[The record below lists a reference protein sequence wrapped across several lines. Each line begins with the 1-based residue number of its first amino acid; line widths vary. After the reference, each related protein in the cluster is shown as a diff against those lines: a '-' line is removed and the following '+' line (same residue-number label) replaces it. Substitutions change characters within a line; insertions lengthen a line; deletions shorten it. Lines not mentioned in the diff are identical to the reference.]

1 MRLVFDLESN
11 GLLDQLDRIHC
22 LCLKDIDTQ
31 QTYSFAPSEV
41 ETGVKMLMEADL
53 IIGHNVISFD
63 IPALKKVYPWFKI
76 RKSRVRDTLI
86 MSLLLYPDLSDRDQR
101 LVATDESFPKKL
113 IGRHRLEAWGYR
125 LKCFKGEYEGGW
137 SEWSQEM
144 QDYCDQDVEVT
155 DRLWTLIESK
165 GVDPVATELEHQVKW
180 VIAEQERCGFPF
192 DEDAAEHLKKTLN
205 KRRAEL
211 EAELQDTF
219 PPWEQELGLFT
230 PKVNNKSRGY
240 VKGVPIMK
248 TKTVVFNPGS
258 RMHIESRLKA
268 IHGWKPSQYT
278 EDGRAK
284 VDERVLSS
292 LPYKEA
298 KLLSEYLMIQKRIGQ
313 ISDGAN
319 GWLKKIQAGRIHG
332 QVITNG
338 AVTGRA
344 THRSPNVAQTPAV
357 YVPYGKECRSCWTAS
372 KGRVLI
378 GADVSGLELRMLANR
393 MWRYDE
399 GEYSKEVVDGDIHTA
414 NQTAAGLPT
423 RNDAKTFIYAFLY
436 GAGDAK
442 IGSIIGKGSSAGK
455 KIKNTFFDKVPALK
469 KLVQAVKKEAESKSY
484 LIGLDG
490 RQLHIRAVFA
500 SLNTLLQSDGSLVCK
515 QWLVEVDKELRSR
528 GYQDKCQQVAWIH
541 DELQFDCE
549 PDIAEECG
557 QLIVDCIARAGEH
570 FNVKVPLTGEYNIGA
585 NWAETH

>member
-268 IHGWKPSQYT
+268 IHGWKPSEYT

-298 KLLSEYLMIQKRIGQ
+298 KLLSEYLMLQKRIGQ
-313 ISDGAN
+313 VSDGAN

-455 KIKNTFFDKVPALK
+455 KIKNTFFDKVLATEYPMR
-469 KLVQAVKKEAESKSY
+469 SFPTPFS
-484 LIGLDG
+484 
-490 RQLHIRAVFA
+490 F
-500 SLNTLLQSDGSLVCK
+500 
-515 QWLVEVDKELRSR
+515 LRLCSVPP
-528 GYQDKCQQVAWIH
+528 QI
-541 DELQFDCE
+541 ELQE
-549 PDIAEECG
+549 TSRS
-557 QLIVDCIARAGEH
+557 IARRDPVALRLAWCRCPGSSR
-570 FNVKVPLTGEYNIGA
+570 
-585 NWAETH
+585 

>member
-1 MRLVFDLESN
+1 MRLIFDLESN
-11 GLLDQLDRIHC
+11 GLLDELNRIHC
-22 LCLKDIDTQ
+22 ICLKNIDTEE
-31 QTYSFAPSEV
+31 TYSFAPSEV

-53 IIGHNVISFD
+53 VVGHNVIGFD
-63 IPALKKVYPWFKI
+63 IPALKKVYPWFRI

-86 MSLLLYPDLSDRDQR
+86 MSLLLYPDLSDRDWR
-101 LVATDESFPKKL
+101 LVAQDETFPRNCVGK
-113 IGRHRLEAWGYR
+113 HRLEAWGHR
-125 LKCFKGEYEGGW
+125 LKCYKGDYDGGW
-137 SEWSQEM
+137 SEWSSEM
-144 QDYCDQDVEVT
+144 QYYCEQDVEVT
-155 DRLWTLIESK
+155 DRLWKLIESK
-165 GVDPVATELEHQVKW
+165 GTSPVATELEHQVKW

-192 DEDAAEHLKKTLN
+192 NEEAALSLKLTLD

-211 EAELQDTF
+211 EAELQDAF
-219 PPWEQELGLFT
+219 PPWEEELGLFT
-230 PKVNNKSRGY
+230 PKVNNKARGY
-240 VKGVPIMK
+240 VKGVSFMK
-248 TKTVVFNPGS
+248 TKTVVFNAGS

-268 IHGWKPSQYT
+268 IHGWKPKEFT

-284 VDERVLSS
+284 VDEKVLSS
-292 LPYKEA
+292 LSYPEA

-313 ISDGAN
+313 ISDGAS
-319 GWLKKIQAGRIHG
+319 GWCKKVKNGRIHG

-344 THRSPNVAQTPAV
+344 THRSPNTAQTPSV
-357 YVPYGKECRSCWTAS
+357 YAPYGKECRSCWTAS

-378 GADVSGLELRMLANR
+378 GADVSGLELRMLANK
-393 MWRYDE
+393 MWHYDK
-399 GEYSKEVVDGDIHTA
+399 GAYAKEVVDGDVHTT

-442 IGSIIGKGSSAGK
+442 IGSIIGKGASAGK
-455 KIKNTFFDKVPALK
+455 QIKKAFFEKVPALK
-469 KLVQAVKKEAESKSY
+469 QLVQSVKKEAEKNGY

-500 SLNTLLQSDGSLVCK
+500 SLNTSLQSDGSLVCK

-528 GYQDKCQQVAWIH
+528 GWQDKCQQVAWIH
-541 DELQFDCE
+541 DELQFDCD

-557 QLIVDCIARAGEH
+557 KLIVDCIARAGDH

>member
-298 KLLSEYLMIQKRIGQ
+298 KLLSEYLMLQKRIGQ
-313 ISDGAN
+313 VSDGAN

>member
-31 QTYSFAPSEV
+31 KTYSFAPSEV
-41 ETGVKMLMEADL
+41 ETGVKMLMQADL

-268 IHGWKPSQYT
+268 IHGWKPSEYT

-298 KLLSEYLMIQKRIGQ
+298 KLLSEYLMLQKRIGQ
-313 ISDGAN
+313 VSDGAN

-399 GEYSKEVVDGDIHTA
+399 GAYSKEVVDGDIHTA

-469 KLVQAVKKEAESKSY
+469 KLVQAVKKEAESKGY

-500 SLNTLLQSDGSLVCK
+500 SLNTLLQSDGSLICK

-528 GYQDKCQQVAWIH
+528 GWQDKCQQVAWIH